1 MILRFFDYIYYRT
14 YSAYKDWDNMPYM
27 YAICLV
33 ALLQQFNV
41 GIIAVIVY
49 VFSDLNAEV
58 NKYVLFASYF
68 VFLIPNYNRYTWF
81 ANYRQMHKKWGED
94 KKRKKVLGG
103 VAVIFYIVMSIVLFF
118 VAATT
123 FGKIMRGEL

>member
-14 YSAYKDWDNMPYM
+14 YSAYKGLDNMPYM

-33 ALLQQFNV
+33 ALLQQFNIGV
-41 GIIAVIVY
+41 IAVIVY
-49 VFSDLNAEV
+49 AFSDLNIEV

-68 VFLIPNYNRYTWF
+68 VFLIPNYIRYTRF
-81 ANYRQMHKKWGED
+81 ANYKQMHEKWGND
-94 KKRKKVLGG
+94 IKRKKVLGG
-103 VAVIFYIVMSIVLFF
+103 VAVIFYIVMSIVVFF
-118 VAATT
+118 VAGTI

>member
-41 GIIAVIVY
+41 GVIAVIVY
-49 VFSDLNAEV
+49 AFFNLNTEV

-68 VFLIPNYNRYTWF
+68 VFLIPNYIRYTWF
-81 ANYRQMHKKWGED
+81 ASFKQMDEKWGND
-94 KKRKKVLGG
+94 TKKKKVMGG
-103 VAVIFYIVMSIVLFF
+103 VAVILYVVFSIVLFF
-118 VAATT
+118 AAGII
-123 FGKIMRGEL
+123 FGKIKRGEL